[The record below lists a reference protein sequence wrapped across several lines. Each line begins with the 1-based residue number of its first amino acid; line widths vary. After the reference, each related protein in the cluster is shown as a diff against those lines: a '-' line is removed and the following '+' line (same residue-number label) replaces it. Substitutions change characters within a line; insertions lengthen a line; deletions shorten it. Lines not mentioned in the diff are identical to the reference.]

1 MKYVSKKTT
10 NTMKSG
16 LAMLALGLALLIGI
30 SIIQSTSFVDA
41 ASKTNTL
48 QKAFASLTGVFQPIE
63 PEQEP
68 NETVATANPI
78 SLPGRKTGTVK
89 LDDAFWYEFA
99 YNNGPTDRIEDFF
112 KFSIPTLPPNTKQR
126 VDITLTFT
134 NAAADLDLFLFK
146 VGGTDENPT
155 LTPLAVS
162 NGSTTTERLTPIP
175 ELDEGTYLIGVSAYD
190 GHGPNSSPV
199 NYTLTTALDS
209 APPKPTISRIV
220 PDAAESGTGPFS
232 LTIHGTNFFDGQS
245 VVRWNGQPRSTI
257 YINSTQLVAF
267 LTAADVSNQ
276 GIVPVSVS
284 NPPSLGG
291 PSNSVPFTVT
301 IAGESPEVEPNE
313 TTTDA
318 TLLLSPG
325 KRKGS
330 VAVGDAAI
338 VTIQVPGGQSDP
350 VEDMYAV
357 VLTQSS
363 RLDLSLFGTDGQ
375 ANLAL
380 YLFREIPGST
390 TLESLGNSRLQGPIQ
405 RITTPTML
413 PAGRYLVGVSAVSGA
428 SSYTI
433 EARIPGNRLMQVMT
447 NSAAPNSTVTVPIS
461 FYSEGNE
468 NSLNFSLRFDS
479 TLLGNPQVSLG
490 GDAHNGTLN
499 VNMNEAAVG
508 RLGIRLTLPQGQK
521 LGVGARQVAKVS
533 FTIKSSTNAGATVV
547 EFSDEPV
554 VRGLTDVS
562 GNSVI
567 GTYAAGNVIITPGFE
582 GDVSPRPLGNGGV
595 STADWVQI
603 GRFVSGLDET
613 SDGSEFQRA
622 DVAPKN
628 TLGDGRLTIAD
639 WVLAGRYAAGLE
651 GVVAA
656 GGASAPVAALGG
668 SGVAFIKNLDANSA
682 SGTDEDQQ
690 QNRGIRVVPV
700 TFVRGQENTAIVE
713 LNSLGNENA
722 VGFSINFDT
731 SQLNF
736 VGATLGVDAQ
746 GAALNVN
753 ILQLNLGRI
762 GIGIALPTGQSF
774 ANGTRQVLRLT
785 FNVPASSSVNST
797 TISFGDLPIAR
808 EVVDATANVLPTTYT
823 AGVVTLDPQ
832 ISQTPS
838 LTSVNPNT
846 VLAGGGNFVATLNGN
861 NLLSGAIARVT
872 VNGVTAQRFTEFVN
886 LTQLRV
892 TLLAQD
898 IAETGTISV
907 DVQNP
912 APSGGISNSLTIEVV
927 NPVPAVTTTTP
938 ASAAVGGQGFTMTV
952 NGTNFVPGAAV
963 QWNGN
968 NRVTTFV
975 SATQLTAQIP
985 ASDIATAGTATIQVV
1000 NPGPGGGASNTVN
1013 FNVASPA
1020 PLPRITNI
1028 DPTSVMG
1035 GGEEFTL
1042 TVNGTNFT
1050 QNSIVRLSGSP
1061 LATTFINNTQL
1072 KALVTAE
1079 DIDTPGTVSIT
1090 VFTPPPGGGSSNG
1103 ALLTINVPPNP
1114 VPVITAL
1121 NPGTVTSGGP
1131 NFTLTVTGTGFVQGS
1146 VVRFN
1151 NADRATTFVSSTEVR
1166 AVIQAGDIINGG
1178 TANITVF
1185 NPAPAGGTSNTA
1197 TLTINFAPPVITLLS
1212 PSSAVAG
1219 GQAFQLN
1226 VTGTNFAPGS
1236 VVRWN
1241 GEDRT
1246 TAFIGVTELA
1256 AQIPA
1261 ADIASAGTAT
1271 VTVFSPSPG
1280 GGLSNAVTFTIN
1292 PQARPLPRISALS
1305 PNTALAGSPEITLIV
1320 TGTNFVSDSVVR
1332 WNGQPRMT
1340 TFVNSTQVTA
1350 TIPASDLDEVGNALV
1365 TVFTPPAGGGES
1377 NTLTFAITTPPNP
1390 VPVVTSISPNTVGAG
1405 TGAFVLTVN
1414 GSGFVNGSTV
1424 QFNGSNRET
1433 VFISATQLTAQ
1444 ILAEDIAGANGPAI
1458 RVVSPTPGGGAS
1470 NEVILSVI
1478 NPVPVITSLQP
1489 SAIAEGSAGQQLTVN
1504 GTGYVV
1510 GAAITINGASRITTF
1525 VNNTQLTCQ
1534 LTTAELAHTTT
1545 LNVQVVNP
1553 SPGGGGSNT
1562 VALPV
1567 RPRNPIPRINEINPT
1582 IVMAGGPG
1590 FTLVVTGT
1598 SFVNGSI
1605 VRVNSQDRPTDYVS
1619 DTTLAVQIPA
1629 SDIAVAA
1636 ALNISVFNPGPGGGM
1651 SGPLVLNVNNPV
1663 PRITN
1668 ISPDTTAAGNGD
1680 VALVVNG
1687 VNFVTNSVI
1696 RFNGVDLATTFV
1708 TGSQLTAQIPAMLLA
1723 GGGVAPVVVVNPAP
1737 GGGTSN
1743 AVNFSIVNPAPAI
1756 ASINPTNVL
1765 AGSPSFALA
1774 VNGSGFV
1781 NGSVVRVNNADRQTT
1796 FVNGTQLMATILPSD
1811 VLNAGTLS
1819 ITVFNVAPGG
1829 GTSNAVTLS
1838 VSNPVP
1844 EIVDLQPNA
1853 VAAGSQA
1860 FTLMING
1867 TGFVP
1872 ASVVQWNGQ
1881 SRPTTFVSTTQL
1893 TIPVSAAEVAA
1904 PANIN
1909 INVLNPAPGGGIS
1922 SQRIFRVTAQPNPA
1936 PVLISL
1942 APTSVVAGS
1951 AGFTL
1956 TVNGENFVP
1965 NAVVNWNGSPR
1976 ATQFVSSVELRAQI
1990 LPSDVAAQGTA
2001 VVTVTNP
2008 APGGGASN
2016 SLNFT
2021 INPPNPVPTL
2031 TSLLPSTVAVGS
2043 PAFTL
2048 TVNGSNFVPGSVV
2061 NFNGSPRQTVF
2072 FSATLLYAQITAA
2085 DLASVG
2091 SATIT
2096 VTNPAPGGG
2105 NSNGLPLNISAILNP
2120 VPVLGAVNPNLVI
2133 AGDSE
2138 FVLTASGTN
2147 FVPGAFITFNGVPR
2161 QTTFLSPSELT
2172 ALIPAEDIATPGVA
2186 TVTVVNPGPG
2196 GGESDGYPLPIVSL
2210 SCQTTCFQS
2219 ATYYTININ
2228 RLPSGSI
2235 IIGGVNFGNPVSI
2248 QSSLLDVR
2256 RVLRGG
2262 VDPMAILN
2270 QQYVAAQISL
2280 AAVNASS
2287 LPGVMN
2293 SPVRCY
2299 NLMFDMVQL
2308 DNGATL
2314 TRMTLLRD
2322 LLAQARLAIIE
2333 NRADDMLRIASILT
2347 LLNGNNPS
2355 NRCL

>member
-1 MKYVSKKTT
+1 MKYVSKKST
-10 NTMKSG
+10 NVMKSG
-16 LAMLALGLALLIGI
+16 LAMLALGLALLISI
-30 SIIQSTSFVDA
+30 SITRSTSFVDA
-41 ASKTNTL
+41 ASKTHTL
-48 QKAFASLTGVFQPIE
+48 HKAFASLTGVFQPIE

-78 SLPGRKTGTVK
+78 SLPGRKTGAVK
-89 LDDAFWYEFA
+89 LDDAFWYQFT

-126 VDITLTFT
+126 VDVTLTFT

-146 VGGTDENPT
+146 VGGTVETPT
-155 LTPLAVS
+155 LTALAVS

-190 GHGPNSSPV
+190 GHGPNNTPV

-257 YINSTQLVAF
+257 YINNTQLVAF
-267 LTAADVSNQ
+267 LTAVDVSNQ
-276 GIVPVSVS
+276 GIVPVSVT

-313 TTTDA
+313 STTDA

-330 VAVGDAAI
+330 VSVGDAAV
-338 VTIQVPGGQSDP
+338 VTVQVPGGQSDP

-363 RLDLSLFGTDGQ
+363 RLDLSLYGTDGQ
-375 ANLAL
+375 ANLAM
-380 YLFREIPGST
+380 YLFREVPGSP

-413 PAGRYLVGVSAVSGA
+413 PAGRYLVGVSAVTGS
-428 SSYTI
+428 SSYTV
-433 EARIPGNRLMQVMT
+433 EARIPGNRLMQVMN

-468 NSLNFSLRFDS
+468 NSLNFSLRFNS
-479 TLLGNPQVSLG
+479 TLLGNPQVSIG
-490 GDAHNGTLN
+490 SDAPNGTLS
-499 VNMNEAAVG
+499 VNSSEAGVG
-508 RLGIRLTLPQGQK
+508 RLGVRLSLPQGQK
-521 LGVGARQVAKVS
+521 LAVGARQVAKVS
-533 FTIKSSTNAGATVV
+533 FTIKPSTSAGTAVV

-582 GDVSPRPLGNGGV
+582 GDVNPRPLGNGGV
-595 STADWVQI
+595 STADWVQV

-639 WVLAGRYAAGLE
+639 WVLAGRYASGLE
-651 GVVAA
+651 PVIAA
-656 GGASAPVAALGG
+656 GGASEPVAALGG
-668 SGVAFIKNLDANSA
+668 SGVAFVKNETGSA
-682 SGTDEDQQ
+682 SGTEEDQQ
-690 QNRGIRVVPV
+690 QTRGIRVVPV

-722 VGFSINFDT
+722 VGFSVNFDT

-736 VGATLGVDAQ
+736 VRATLGVDAQ

-753 ILQLNLGRI
+753 VLQLNLGRI
-762 GIGIALPTGQSF
+762 GIGIALPSGQTF

-797 TISFGDLPIAR
+797 TIGFGDLPITR

-861 NLLSGAIARVT
+861 NLLSGAVARVT
-872 VNGVTAQRFTEFVN
+872 VNGVTAERLTEFVN

-898 IAETGTISV
+898 IAETGTISIN
-907 DVQNP
+907 VQNP
-912 APSGGISNSLTIEVV
+912 APSGGTSNSLTIDVV
-927 NPVPAVTTTTP
+927 NPVPTVTTTTP
-938 ASAAVGGQGFTMTV
+938 TSAAVGGQGFTLTV

-968 NRVTTFV
+968 NRITTFV
-975 SATQLTAQIP
+975 STTQLTAQIP
-985 ASDIATAGTATIQVV
+985 ASDIATAGTATIRVV

-1013 FNVASPA
+1013 FTIASPA
-1020 PLPRITNI
+1020 PIPRISTI
-1028 DPTSVMG
+1028 SPTSVMG
-1035 GGEEFTL
+1035 GGDAFTL

-1050 QNSIVRLSGSP
+1050 QNSVVRINGNP
-1061 LATTFINNTQL
+1061 LATTFVNNTQL
-1072 KALVTAE
+1072 NAAVTAE
-1079 DIDTPGTVSIT
+1079 DIDTPGTASIT
-1090 VFTPPPGGGSSNG
+1090 VFTPPPGGGTSNA

-1114 VPVITAL
+1114 VPVITAI
-1121 NPGTVTSGGP
+1121 NPSAVSSGGP

-1151 NADRATTFVSSTEVR
+1151 NADRTTTFVSATEVR
-1166 AVIQAGDIINGG
+1166 AIIQAGDIINGG

-1246 TAFIGVTELA
+1246 TAFISVTELA

-1261 ADIASAGTAT
+1261 ADIANAGTAT

-1280 GGLSNAVTFTIN
+1280 GGLSNAITFTIN

-1305 PNTALAGSPEITLIV
+1305 PSSALAGSPEITLTV

-1332 WNGQPRMT
+1332 WNGQPRAT

-1350 TIPASDLDEVGNALV
+1350 LIPASDLASVGNALV

-1377 NTLTFAITTPPNP
+1377 NPLTFAINTPPNP

-1414 GSGFVNGSTV
+1414 GTGFVNGSTV
-1424 QFNGSNRET
+1424 QFNGSNRAT
-1433 VFISATQLTAQ
+1433 TFISATQLTAQ

-1458 RVVSPTPGGGAS
+1458 RVVSPSPGGGTS

-1478 NPVPVITSLQP
+1478 NPVPVITALQP

-1504 GTGYVV
+1504 GTGFVV
-1510 GAAITINGASRITTF
+1510 GSAITINGASRITTF

-1534 LTTAELAHTTT
+1534 LTTAELANTTT

-1553 SPGGGGSNT
+1553 SPGGGASNT
-1562 VALPV
+1562 IGLPV
-1567 RPRNPIPRINEINPT
+1567 RPRNPIPRINAINPT
-1582 IVMAGGPG
+1582 TVMAGGPG

-1605 VRVNSQDRPTDYVS
+1605 VRVNSQDRPTDFVS

-1629 SDIAVAA
+1629 SDIASAS

-1668 ISPDTTAAGNGD
+1668 ISPDTAAAGSGD
-1680 VALVVNG
+1680 IALVVNG

-1708 TGSQLTAQIPAMLLA
+1708 TDSQLTAQVPAMLLA

-1743 AVNFSIVNPAPAI
+1743 AVNFSVVNPAPAI
-1756 ASINPTNVL
+1756 ASINPTSVL

-1796 FVNGTQLMATILPSD
+1796 FVNGTQLMATILPAD
-1811 VLNAGTLS
+1811 LLNAGTLS
-1819 ITVFNVAPGG
+1819 ITVVNVAPGG
-1829 GTSNAVTLS
+1829 GTSNAVALS
-1838 VSNPVP
+1838 VNNPVP
-1844 EIVDLQPNA
+1844 DITDLQPNA

-1860 FTLMING
+1860 FTLIING

-1881 SRPTTFVSTTQL
+1881 ARPTTFVSTTQL
-1893 TIPVSAAEVAA
+1893 TIPVSAAEVAT

-1909 INVLNPAPGGGIS
+1909 INVVNPAPGGGLS
-1922 SQRIFRVTAQPNPA
+1922 SQRIFRVTAQPNPV
-1936 PVLISL
+1936 PILMSL
-1942 APTSVVAGS
+1942 APISVVAGS

-1965 NAVVNWNGSPR
+1965 NAVVNWNGNPR

-1990 LPSDVAAQGTA
+1990 LPSDIFTQGTA
-2001 VVTVTNP
+2001 VVTATNP
-2008 APGGGASN
+2008 TPGGGTSN
-2016 SLNFT
+2016 ALNFT

-2048 TVNGSNFVPGSVV
+2048 TVNGTNFVPGSVV

-2085 DLASVG
+2085 DVANIG
-2091 SATIT
+2091 AATIT

-2105 NSNGLPLNISAILNP
+2105 NSNGLTLNISSISNP
-2120 VPVLGAVNPNLVI
+2120 VPVLANINPNLVI
-2133 AGDSE
+2133 AGDTE
-2138 FVLTASGTN
+2138 FVLTVLGSN
-2147 FVPGAFITFNGVPR
+2147 FVPGAAITFNGIPR

-2172 ALIPAEDIATPGVA
+2172 TLIPAEAIANPGTA

-2196 GGESDGYPLPIVSL
+2196 GGESNSFSLPIVSL

-2256 RVLRGG
+2256 RALRGG
-2262 VDPMAILN
+2262 VDPMATLN
-2270 QQYVAAQISL
+2270 QQYVAAQLSL

-2287 LPGVMN
+2287 LPGVLN

-2308 DNGATL
+2308 DNGVTL

-2322 LLAQARLAIIE
+2322 LLAQARLSILE
-2333 NRADDMLRIASILT
+2333 NRTDDMLRIANILA

-2355 NRCL
+2355 NRCQ

>member
-1 MKYVSKKTT
+1 MKYVSKKST

-41 ASKTNTL
+41 ASKNSTL
-48 QKAFASLTGVFQPIE
+48 YKAFSSLTGVFQPIE

-68 NETVATANPI
+68 NETVANANPI
-78 SLPGRKTGTVK
+78 SLPGRKTGTAK
-89 LDDAFWYEFA
+89 LDDAFWYEFT
-99 YNNGPTDRIEDFF
+99 YNNGPKDRIEDFF

-126 VDITLTFT
+126 VDVTLTFT

-162 NGSTTTERLTPIP
+162 NGSTTTERLTPIS
-175 ELDEGTYLIGVSAYD
+175 ELDEGIYLIGVSAYD

-199 NYTLTTALDS
+199 SYTLTTALDS

-245 VVRWNGQPRSTI
+245 TVRWNGQPRSTI
-257 YINSTQLVAF
+257 YINNTQLVAF

-313 TTTDA
+313 STTDA

-330 VAVGDAAI
+330 VAVGDAAV
-338 VTIQVPGGQSDP
+338 VTVQVPGGQSDP
-350 VEDMYAV
+350 VEDMYSV

-363 RLDLSLFGTDGQ
+363 RLDLSLYGTDGQ
-375 ANLAL
+375 ANLAM
-380 YLFREIPGST
+380 YLFREIPGSP

-413 PAGRYLVGVSAVSGA
+413 PAGRYLVGVSSVTGA
-428 SSYTI
+428 SSYTV
-433 EARIPGNRLMQVMT
+433 EARIPGNRLMQVMN

-468 NSLNFSLRFDS
+468 NSLNFSLRFNS

-490 GDAHNGTLN
+490 SDAPNSTLS
-499 VNMNEAAVG
+499 VNSSEVGVG
-508 RLGIRLTLPQGQK
+508 RLGVRLSLPQGQK
-521 LGVGARQVAKVS
+521 LAVGARQVAKVS
-533 FTIKSSTNAGATVV
+533 FTIKPSTSAGTAVV

-582 GDVSPRPLGNGGV
+582 GDVNPRPLGNGGV
-595 STADWVQI
+595 STADWVQV

-639 WVLAGRYAAGLE
+639 WVLAGRYASGLE
-651 GVVAA
+651 GVIAA
-656 GGASAPVAALGG
+656 GGASEPVAALGG
-668 SGVAFIKNLDANSA
+668 SGVAFVKNETGPA
-682 SGTDEDQQ
+682 SGTEEDQQ
-690 QNRGIRVVPV
+690 QTRGIRVVPV
-700 TFVRGQENTAIVE
+700 TFVRGQENIAIVE

-722 VGFSINFDT
+722 IGFSVNFDT
-731 SQLNF
+731 TQLNF

-753 ILQLNLGRI
+753 VLQLNLGRI
-762 GIGIALPTGQSF
+762 GIGIALPSGQTF
-774 ANGTRQVLRLT
+774 ANGTRQILRLA

-797 TISFGDLPIAR
+797 TIGFGDLPITR

-861 NLLSGAIARVT
+861 NLLSGAVARVT
-872 VNGVTAQRFTEFVN
+872 VNGVTAERLTEFVN

-907 DVQNP
+907 NVQNP
-912 APSGGISNSLTIEVV
+912 APSGGTSNSLTIDVV
-927 NPVPAVTTTTP
+927 NPVPTVTTTTP
-938 ASAAVGGQGFTMTV
+938 TSAAVGGQGFAMTV

-985 ASDIATAGTATIQVV
+985 ASDIATSGTATIRVV

-1013 FNVASPA
+1013 FTIASPA
-1020 PLPRITNI
+1020 PLPRISTI
-1028 DPTSVMG
+1028 SPTSVMG
-1035 GGEEFTL
+1035 GGDAFPL

-1050 QNSIVRLSGSP
+1050 QNSVVRINGNP
-1061 LATTFINNTQL
+1061 LATTFVNNTQL
-1072 KALVTAE
+1072 TAAVTAE
-1079 DIDTPGTVSIT
+1079 DIDTPGTASIT
-1090 VFTPPPGGGSSNG
+1090 VFTPPPGGGTSNA

-1114 VPVITAL
+1114 VPVIATI
-1121 NPGTVTSGGP
+1121 NPNAVSSGGP

-1151 NADRATTFVSSTEVR
+1151 NADRTTTFVSATEVR
-1166 AVIQAGDIINGG
+1166 AIIQAGDIINGG

-1236 VVRWN
+1236 VVRWK

-1246 TAFIGVTELA
+1246 TAFISVTELA

-1261 ADIASAGTAT
+1261 ADITNAGTAT
-1271 VTVFSPSPG
+1271 VAVFSPSPG
-1280 GGLSNAVTFTIN
+1280 GGLSNAITFTIN

-1305 PNTALAGSPEITLIV
+1305 PNSALAGSPEITLTV

-1332 WNGQPRMT
+1332 WNGQPRAT

-1350 TIPASDLDEVGNALV
+1350 LIPASDLASVGNALV
-1365 TVFTPPAGGGES
+1365 TVYTPPAGGGES
-1377 NTLTFAITTPPNP
+1377 NPLTFAINTPPNP

-1414 GSGFVNGSTV
+1414 GTGFVNGSTV
-1424 QFNGSNRET
+1424 QFNGSNRAT
-1433 VFISATQLTAQ
+1433 TFISATQLTAQ

-1458 RVVSPTPGGGAS
+1458 RVVSPSPGGGTS

-1478 NPVPVITSLQP
+1478 NPVPVITALQP
-1489 SAIAEGSAGQQLTVN
+1489 SAIAEGSSGQQLTVN
-1504 GTGYVV
+1504 GTGFVI
-1510 GAAITINGASRITTF
+1510 GSAITINGASRITTF

-1553 SPGGGGSNT
+1553 SPGGGASNT
-1562 VALPV
+1562 IGLPV
-1567 RPRNPIPRINEINPT
+1567 RPRNPIPRINAISPT
-1582 IVMAGGPG
+1582 TVMAGGPG

-1605 VRVNSQDRPTDYVS
+1605 VRVNNQDRPTDFVS

-1629 SDIAVAA
+1629 SDIASAA

-1668 ISPDTTAAGNGD
+1668 ISPDTAAAGSSD

-1743 AVNFSIVNPAPAI
+1743 AVNFSVVNPAPAI
-1756 ASINPTNVL
+1756 ASINPTSVL

-1781 NGSVVRVNNADRQTT
+1781 NGSVVQVNGVARQTT
-1796 FVNGTQLMATILPSD
+1796 FVNGTQLMATILPAD

-1819 ITVFNVAPGG
+1819 ITVVNVAPGG

-1838 VSNPVP
+1838 VNNPVP
-1844 EIVDLQPNA
+1844 DITDLQPNA

-1860 FTLMING
+1860 FTLIING

-1881 SRPTTFVSTTQL
+1881 ARPTTFVNTTQL
-1893 TIPVSAAEVAA
+1893 TISISAAEVAA

-1909 INVLNPAPGGGIS
+1909 ISVVNPAPGGGLS
-1922 SQRIFRVTAQPNPA
+1922 SQRIFRVTAQPNPT
-1936 PVLISL
+1936 PILISL
-1942 APTSVVAGS
+1942 APTSVVAGG

-1990 LPSDVAAQGTA
+1990 LPSDVSTQGTA
-2001 VVTVTNP
+2001 VVTATNP
-2008 APGGGASN
+2008 TPGGGTSN

-2072 FSATLLYAQITAA
+2072 FSATLVYAQITAA
-2085 DLASVG
+2085 DVANIG
-2091 SATIT
+2091 AATIT

-2105 NSNGLPLNISAILNP
+2105 NSNGLTLNISSISNP
-2120 VPVLGAVNPNLVI
+2120 VPVLANINPNLVI
-2133 AGDSE
+2133 AGDTE
-2138 FVLTASGTN
+2138 FVLTVIGSN
-2147 FVPGAFITFNGVPR
+2147 FVPGAAITFNGIPR

-2172 ALIPAEDIATPGVA
+2172 ALIPAEAIANPGTA
-2186 TVTVVNPGPG
+2186 NVTVVNPGPG
-2196 GGESDGYPLPIVSL
+2196 GGESNSFSLPIVSL

-2248 QSSLLDVR
+2248 QSNLLDVR
-2256 RVLRGG
+2256 RALRGG

-2270 QQYVAAQISL
+2270 QQYVAAQLSL
-2280 AAVNASS
+2280 ASVNASS
-2287 LPGVMN
+2287 LPGVLN

-2308 DNGATL
+2308 DNGVTL

-2322 LLAQARLAIIE
+2322 LLVQTRLAIIE
-2333 NRADDMLRIASILT
+2333 NRTDDMLRIANILAM
-2347 LLNGNNPS
+2347 LNGNSPS
-2355 NRCL
+2355 NRCQ